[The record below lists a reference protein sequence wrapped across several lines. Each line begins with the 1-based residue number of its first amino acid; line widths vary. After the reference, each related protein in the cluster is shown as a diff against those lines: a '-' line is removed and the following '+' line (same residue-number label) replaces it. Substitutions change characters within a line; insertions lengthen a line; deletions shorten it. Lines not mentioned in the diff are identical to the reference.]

1 MCNGTFQ
8 HNFQP
13 LEKETEI
20 AINAVVDPD
29 LQIGVCWG
37 GGGEGGPVISGGGGA
52 VSRSLPWVLTE
63 MCMTLEGLLVIS
75 LTVNK
80 SKTERMFTNQ
90 NTCS

>member
-20 AINAVVDPD
+20 AINTVADPE
-29 LQIGVCWG
+29 LQIGVCVCVCVCVCGKGGG
-37 GGGEGGPVISGGGGA
+37 GGGEPVISGGGGA
-52 VSRSLPWVLTE
+52 VSRSLPWVPSE
-63 MCMTLEGLLVIS
+63 MCMTLEGLLVIP

-80 SKTERMFTNQ
+80 LK
-90 NTCS
+90 

>member
-20 AINAVVDPD
+20 AINAVADPD
-29 LQIGVCWG
+29 LQIGVCNWG
-37 GGGEGGPVISGGGGA
+37 GGGGEPVISGGGGEPVMSGRGGT
-52 VSRSLPWVLTE
+52 VSRSLPWVPSE
-63 MCMTLEGLLVIS
+63 MCMTLEGLLVIP

-80 SKTERMFTNQ
+80 LK
-90 NTCS
+90 